1 MKAAACACAA
11 GLLLAYA
18 APADAGRPL
27 TVDDAGVADVGGGQL
42 ETWYARP
49 ASRDRLW
56 TTALGVGVLDWLEL
70 GASVERN
77 FSGPSTTTAVQAKM
91 RLTPAR
97 EGGCNAGAVVG
108 RAHANR
114 GGGQATY
121 LNGLF
126 TCDIEGGPL
135 HLNLGANRA
144 DGGGTAKTWGVA
156 KEFELGAV
164 TAHVEAFGQQH
175 AKPTFQLGVRHTIV
189 GDLQVDGTLG
199 RSDGKTVFSVGLR
212 LGF

>member
-1 MKAAACACAA
+1 MNAAACGCAF

-27 TVDDAGVADVGGGQL
+27 TVDDAGVAEVGGGQL
-42 ETWYARP
+42 ESWYARP

-70 GASVERN
+70 GAALERN

-91 RLTPAR
+91 LLTRPR
-97 EGGCNAGAVVG
+97 EGGCNVGAVVG

-114 GGGQATY
+114 GGGDASY

-126 TCDIEGGPL
+126 SCDVDGGPL
-135 HLNLGANRA
+135 HLNLGANRP
-144 DGGGTAKTWGVA
+144 DGGGTAKTWGIA

-164 TAHVEAFGQQH
+164 TAHVEGFGQQH
-175 AKPTFQLGVRHTIV
+175 AKPTFQFGLRRNIV
-189 GDLQVDGTLG
+189 GDLQLDGTLG

-212 LGF
+212 WGF